1 MRNTGKGFA
10 LRQEDKTELLEMA
23 RSRRLR
29 EDFRKISENRYN
41 PFLVNGAV
49 DLNRFVSF
57 LTDYNEFIN
66 HAKRPFRKIIAK
78 DMRL

>member
-1 MRNTGKGFA
+1 MRNTGKGFT
-10 LRQEDKTELLEMA
+10 LSQQDKRELLEMS

-41 PFLVNGAV
+41 PFLINGVV

-57 LTDYNEFIN
+57 ITDYNEFIN
-66 HAKRPFRKIIAK
+66 HARRPFRKIIAK